1 MLQQIETDSGMH
13 EQVFSQPSLLRLY
26 TISTKANVL
35 NLRTTG
41 AARIAQWLEHRT
53 RDCKV
58 AGSNPCWNGG
68 RIFFSRVDFLC

>member
-41 AARIAQWLEHRT
+41 GGGGAGIAQWLERRT
-53 RDCKV
+53 RD
-58 AGSNPCWNGG
+58 
-68 RIFFSRVDFLC
+68 

>member
-41 AARIAQWLEHRT
+41 GGAGIAQWLERRT
-53 RDCKV
+53 RD
-58 AGSNPCWNGG
+58 
-68 RIFFSRVDFLC
+68 